1 MAIRFA
7 PGTAGQAERSGI
19 SGFPPD
25 TIIIDHWHTRHRDS
39 IVESH
44 DTIRIVVR
52 DSIPYPL
59 EVPVNIPYTPPF
71 YKNCTTGFWILLLII
86 VAIIILRAL
95 VIYIRYRARIIA

>member
-1 MAIRFA
+1 MYVDR
-7 PGTAGQAERSGI
+7 
-19 SGFPPD
+19 
-25 TIIIDHWHTRHRDS
+25 WHTRLRDS

-52 DSIPYPL
+52 DSIPYTL